1 MKKLDIMKNT
11 GQNWVLAGDKVQRV
25 EEVIVEPVIVEK
37 KVKEELKEKVNE
49 IKKLK
54 EIKEDDKKNKS
65 RIKTSKRKSRNKW

>member
-54 EIKEDDKKNKS
+54 EIKEDDKKNKP

>member
-25 EEVIVEPVIVEK
+25 EEAIVEPVIVEK

-54 EIKEDDKKNKS
+54 EIKEDDEKNKS

>member
-54 EIKEDDKKNKS
+54 EIKEDDEKNKS